1 MRFSVISVVVE
12 DSGRSFSMKNFVN
25 TGKSPSIMSIRFDS
39 VFTYS
44 RSINVCAPVVVAKL
58 L

>member
-1 MRFSVISVVVE
+1 MISVVVE

-25 TGKSPSIMSIRFDS
+25 TGKWPSIMSIRFDS

>member
-1 MRFSVISVVVE
+1 MRLPVISVVDE
-12 DSGRSFSMKNFVN
+12 DSGRSFSMKNFVA
-25 TGKSPSIMSIRFDS
+25 TDKSLLIMNIRFDS

-44 RSINVCAPVVVAKL
+44 RSINIGAPVVVAKL